1 MEIIAIRFDSLKFL
15 AISKTITSTTKL
27 YKNISLIASGEPE
40 ICPVTKWRSMRIG
53 RESLSNFCS
62 LTYPSKLLFLIS
74 KNRDSLR
81 ISSLCYRSILS
92 SQGHLLPRSEHLY
105 IGQVLVHDK
114 SVGESMRVGMWWN
127 LNQRLPS
134 PKL

>member
-1 MEIIAIRFDSLKFL
+1 MREPNPHRVKAIEIEVIAIGFESLKFL

-27 YKNISLIASGEPE
+27 YKNISLIATGEPE
-40 ICPVTKWRSMRIG
+40 NCPVKKWRSMRIG

-81 ISSLCYRSILS
+81 ISSLCYKSVS
-92 SQGHLLPRSEHLY
+92 SLQGHLLPRSEHSC
-105 IGQVLVHDK
+105 IEQVLGHDM
-114 SVGESMRVGMWWN
+114 SVGE
-127 LNQRLPS
+127 
-134 PKL
+134 